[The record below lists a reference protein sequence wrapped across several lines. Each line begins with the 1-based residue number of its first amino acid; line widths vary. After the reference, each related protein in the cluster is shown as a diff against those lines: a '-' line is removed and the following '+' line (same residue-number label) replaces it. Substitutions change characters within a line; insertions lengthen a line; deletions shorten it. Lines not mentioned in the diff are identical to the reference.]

1 MNSNRSFL
9 IILIIILIS
18 NVVSASYSATCDSAF
33 CRIFEESTKEIVEL
47 KSSIDQG
54 VCIPQLGQ
62 KADQICN
69 SALEKFSQ
77 QAPLP
82 DEDKAKEAIYDK
94 KVITSFLLY
103 LQILSYLSYLDR
115 RIGKMF
121 RCTIACTIS

>member
-1 MNSNRSFL
+1 MQHNHQILFS
-9 IILIIILIS
+9 LIIIALLYVS
-18 NVVSASYSATCDSAF
+18 SASYSSICDTAF
-33 CRIFEESTKEIVEL
+33 CRIFEESTKEILEL
-47 KSSIDQG
+47 KTNIDQG

-94 KVITSFLLY
+94 KVILLFT
-103 LQILSYLSYLDR
+103 LS
-115 RIGKMF
+115 
-121 RCTIACTIS
+121 

>member
-94 KVITSFLLY
+94 KVILLFT
-103 LQILSYLSYLDR
+103 LP
-115 RIGKMF
+115 
-121 RCTIACTIS
+121 

>member
-1 MNSNRSFL
+1 MQYNHQILFS
-9 IILIIILIS
+9 LIIIALLY
-18 NVVSASYSATCDSAF
+18 VSKASYSSICDTAF
-33 CRIFEESTKEIVEL
+33 CRIFEESTKEILEL
-47 KSSIDQG
+47 KTNIDQG

-94 KVITSFLLY
+94 KVILLFT
-103 LQILSYLSYLDR
+103 LP
-115 RIGKMF
+115 
-121 RCTIACTIS
+121 

>member
-1 MNSNRSFL
+1 MNNNQPIL
-9 IILIIILIS
+9 IILIVLS
-18 NVVSASYSATCDSAF
+18 LLLYVVSASYSATCDSAF

-94 KVITSFLLY
+94 KVY
-103 LQILSYLSYLDR
+103 
-115 RIGKMF
+115 
-121 RCTIACTIS
+121 

>member
-1 MNSNRSFL
+1 MNRNQSIS
-9 IILIIILIS
+9 IILLILTLIS
-18 NVVSASYSATCDSAF
+18 AVVSASYSATCDSAF
-33 CRIFEESTKEIVEL
+33 CRIFEESTKEILEL

-82 DEDKAKEAIYDK
+82 DEDKGKEAIYDK
-94 KVITSFLLY
+94 KVYIIDIIIY
-103 LQILSYLSYLDR
+103 IILVIIFIIY
-115 RIGKMF
+115 
-121 RCTIACTIS
+121 